1 MQQSL
6 SQFVENNE
14 YVKYMA
20 EKLYYSMGEVAEMF
34 DVEASLIR
42 YWCSQFTCLRPKR
55 NAKGNRLFTP
65 QDIERLKRIHH
76 LLKEKKMT
84 IEGAQKAM
92 RKRNIEAEK
101 NDSDITLLE
110 QLQSLRAMLVDMRNN
125 MGEPL
130 PEESIV
136 EELHVEEPLVE
147 PQPAEVVAEVADE
160 PIVAVVAEPVA
171 GPIVEVVAEPTEEV
185 AEEPVEV
192 AAEPVE
198 LTIDDIFE
206 QKTEEAVEAVAEEPI
221 EEVAEEV
228 AEEIAE
234 EVAEEVAEEAA
245 LPAVEESVE
254 PQLEVVAEPE
264 VAAEPQIE
272 IAVEPVAEAAEP
284 QLVTKPKKKRAPRRK
299 LIGEEGVVERP
310 LFPFYEQTLF

>member
-1 MQQSL
+1 
-6 SQFVENNE
+6 
-14 YVKYMA
+14 MA
-20 EKLYYSMGEVAEMF
+20 EKLYYSMGEVTEMF

-136 EELHVEEPLVE
+136 EELHVEEPLVVAQPAE
-147 PQPAEVVAEVADE
+147 PIVEVQPVAEVVAEEVAAK
-160 PIVAVVAEPVA
+160 PVAEPAEEVVEEVA
-171 GPIVEVVAEPTEEV
+171 AEPIVEVVEEPT
-185 AEEPVEV
+185 VEV
-192 AAEPVE
+192 AAEPAE
-198 LTIDDIFE
+198 LTIEDIFE
-206 QKTEEAVEAVAEEPI
+206 QKTEADVEVVEPT
-221 EEVAEEV
+221 
-228 AEEIAE
+228 
-234 EVAEEVAEEAA
+234 
-245 LPAVEESVE
+245 VEESAE
-254 PQLEVVAEPE
+254 PQAEVVAEPQME
-264 VAAEPQIE
+264 IAAEP
-272 IAVEPVAEAAEP
+272 IAAVAEP
-284 QLVTKPKKKRAPRRK
+284 QPQQLVKPKKKRAPRRK

>member
-1 MQQSL
+1 
-6 SQFVENNE
+6 
-14 YVKYMA
+14 MA
-20 EKLYYSMGEVAEMF
+20 EKLYYSMGEVTEMF

-42 YWCSQFTCLRPKR
+42 YWCSQFSCLRPKR

-130 PEESIV
+130 PEESII
-136 EELHVEEPLVE
+136 EEVHVE
-147 PQPAEVVAEVADE
+147 PQPAE
-160 PIVAVVAEPVA
+160 
-171 GPIVEVVAEPTEEV
+171 PIVEAKPAEEVVELVEEVVAPTEEV
-185 AEEPVEV
+185 VEV
-192 AAEPVE
+192 AVEESAE
-198 LTIDDIFE
+198 LTIEDIFE
-206 QKTEEAVEAVAEEPI
+206 EKAEVKVEESVEAPAEIVEPLVEDSVEAKAEEVVEAVAE
-221 EEVAEEV
+221 
-228 AEEIAE
+228 
-234 EVAEEVAEEAA
+234 
-245 LPAVEESVE
+245 PAIK
-254 PQLEVVAEPE
+254 P
-264 VAAEPQIE
+264 
-272 IAVEPVAEAAEP
+272 AEAQP
-284 QLVTKPKKKRAPRRK
+284 QPLQKPKKKRAPRRK

>member
-1 MQQSL
+1 
-6 SQFVENNE
+6 
-14 YVKYMA
+14 MA
-20 EKLYYSMGEVAEMF
+20 EKLYYSMGEVTEMF

-42 YWCSQFTCLRPKR
+42 YWCSQFSCLRPKR
-55 NAKGNRLFTP
+55 NAKGNRMFSP

-136 EELHVEEPLVE
+136 EESHVEEPHTEELHVE
-147 PQPAEVVAEVADE
+147 PAE
-160 PIVAVVAEPVA
+160 PIVE
-171 GPIVEVVAEPTEEV
+171 PIVEQTVEVEPEVEPEVEVQVEEPVEAYVEASAELTIEDIFEDKSETVVEATTEPEPIVEAVETVEV
-185 AEEPVEV
+185 VEQIAAEEPVSEEDKV
-192 AAEPVE
+192 A
-198 LTIDDIFE
+198 
-206 QKTEEAVEAVAEEPI
+206 AVEAVAE
-221 EEVAEEV
+221 
-228 AEEIAE
+228 
-234 EVAEEVAEEAA
+234 
-245 LPAVEESVE
+245 
-254 PQLEVVAEPE
+254 PQVLA
-264 VAAEPQIE
+264 
-272 IAVEPVAEAAEP
+272 
-284 QLVTKPKKKRAPRRK
+284 KPKKKRAPRRK